1 MLTIATRHPRGMQAK
16 HVNLFTALL
25 FLVTIV
31 VFSSAA
37 QAAIIFQYETM
48 LELDLGAAGRA
59 LPTHVTCEPVSGE
72 VCVTDVRQSTFHVL
86 NARHVQLLRTGAFA
100 GVSWPSSGC
109 LQRDGTLVFT
119 DTADGRHHA
128 IRRLDIFGEPAAFT
142 PEAPAADWSPR
153 LLTVLANGDYLS
165 LDPGNGLLARHR
177 SDSGALVWSL
187 RVGDP
192 AARDSQFGRPAEGPD
207 GRLYIP
213 GGDQRKVYVVTADG
227 LGAGEFGRF
236 GSAPGRMV
244 LPVGVGFGP
253 GGTVLV
259 LDRMRAK
266 ILVFGADL
274 EFQSEFGSL
283 GARPGQ
289 FYHPADITSTADHR
303 IYVAQG
309 FQGRVQVF
317 RVIDS
322 QESAAEKTARSNAA
336 LVVDRIALGGTP
348 GPDRAAMR
356 SPGLR
361 TDGSAFEPLVAVATA
376 ADRSLNLEAEQ

>member
-1 MLTIATRHPRGMQAK
+1 MLTIATRHPCGIHAK

-59 LPTHVTCEPVSGE
+59 HPTHVTCEPVSGE

-109 LQRDGTLVFT
+109 LQQDGTLVFT
-119 DTADGRHHA
+119 DTSDGRHHT
-128 IRRLDIFGEPAAFT
+128 IRRLDIFGEPAVYA
-142 PEAPAADWSPR
+142 PEAPAADWNPR

-227 LGAGEFGRF
+227 LDAGEFGRF

-253 GGTVLV
+253 RGTVLV

-266 ILVFGADL
+266 ILVFDADL
-274 EFQSEFGSL
+274 EFESEFGSV

-322 QESAAEKTARSNAA
+322 QESAAEKSARSNAA

-356 SPGLR
+356 SPGFR
-361 TDGSAFEPLVAVATA
+361 TNGSGFEPLVAASSA